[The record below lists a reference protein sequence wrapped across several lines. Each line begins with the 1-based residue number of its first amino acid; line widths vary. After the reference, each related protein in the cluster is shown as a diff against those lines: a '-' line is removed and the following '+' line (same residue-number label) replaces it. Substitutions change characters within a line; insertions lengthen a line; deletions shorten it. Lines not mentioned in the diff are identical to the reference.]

1 MLPPSR
7 DDESPRPS
15 RRSFLR
21 FGTAAGAVAALNS
34 IPAFTAPARADFTRP
49 SGLSLVPAAA
59 ATTLWYRSAGN
70 ESKIIEEGLPI
81 GNGRI
86 GALVTGDPANDTLY
100 VTDASLWTGT
110 LNAAL
115 QSDGQFPYDTTR
127 FGTMS
132 MLAKAYVKVP
142 AHTATAV
149 GNYRRQLD
157 LSNGYACASYTLGG
171 VTYQREAYASH
182 PDDVI
187 VVRLTQ
193 SGGGTYTGSV
203 ALNSTHGETTTADPA
218 AKTASFDGAL
228 GNGLKYGA
236 VVAVQNTGGTVSVSG
251 GEVAFTD
258 CSEVLIVISGGTNYV
273 PDPAKAF
280 MDAAVDP
287 KAVATTRAT
296 EAAAVAGTMLLAT
309 HVDDYRG
316 LYERMT
322 VSLGTSTVAQ
332 KALDTPARLAARAA
346 SGAAPDPELEA
357 SYLQF
362 GRYLTV
368 TGSRTGLPTNLQG
381 LWFDKNNP
389 SWMGDYH
396 TDINVQ
402 MNYWLPDRAGLSD
415 CFEPLA
421 DYCLSQLSS
430 WTAQTQKLF
439 NDSHNGFRN
448 TSGKVAGWT
457 TAISTNIYG
466 GMGWW
471 WHPAGNAW
479 LCNSLFEHY
488 EYTQDTAYLVRIH
501 PILKGACQFWE
512 ARLITTTVTE
522 NGVSRQVLIDDS
534 DWSPEQGP
542 TNAKGIT
549 YAQELV
555 WQLFRNYRD
564 SCAALG
570 LDAAYAATIAGLQDK
585 LYLPRVSATTGW
597 LEEWMTDDNLGET
610 THRHLSPLAGF
621 SPGDRITHDRSPVPL
636 LIGVR
641 NLLTARGMQSF
652 GWATAWR
659 AMCWARLKHAD
670 NAYQLILTVMKPSVN
685 YSNGASINLLD
696 MYSFGTSSTLQI
708 DANYGTPTAMLDM
721 LAYSR
726 PGLVEL
732 LPATP
737 SAWGTGS
744 IRGLGLRGGF
754 TLDMDWSGGN
764 VTSATLHS
772 TGGTSTRVK
781 FGTWS
786 QAVTMA
792 AGGSVTLT
800 PPTRATTFVLVNRR
814 SGKAI
819 DVPGSSTTA
828 GTGLIQY
835 TQHGNANQRW
845 KLTDLGCRVYTLANV
860 NSALLADVSG
870 GGTAD
875 DTPIVQ
881 WTNAGGSNQQWMLT
895 DTGDGYVKIVNVRSG
910 KVMGVRGNST
920 ADLAPIVQQTDTDDL
935 SQQWRMVPGLIATG
949 RPRNSARQAVC

>member
-1 MLPPSR
+1 M
-7 DDESPRPS
+7 SPDGDRPRLS
-15 RRSFLR
+15 RRDLLR
-21 FGTAAGAVAALNS
+21 FGGGLGAAVALAG
-34 IPAFTAPARADFTRP
+34 IPVFTATARADAARP
-49 SGLSLVPAAA
+49 AGLSLVPAAD
-59 ATTLWYRSAGN
+59 ATTFWYASAGN

-86 GALVTGDPANDTLY
+86 GALVTGDPANDALY
-100 VTDASLWTGT
+100 ITDASLWTGT
-110 LNAAL
+110 LNASL
-115 QSDGQFPYDTTR
+115 TSSGQFPYDTTN

-132 MLAKAYVKVP
+132 LLAKAYVKVP
-142 AHTATAV
+142 AHTAAAV
-149 GNYRRQLD
+149 GDYRRRLD
-157 LSNGYACASYTLGG
+157 LSNGYVSASYTLGG

-182 PDDVI
+182 PDDVVI
-187 VVRLTQ
+187 VRLTQ

-203 ALNSTHGETTTADPA
+203 ALNGTHGESTTADSA
-218 AKTASFDGAL
+218 AKTASFSGAL

-236 VVAVQNTGGTVSVSG
+236 VAAVRSTGGTVSVSG
-251 GEVAFTD
+251 AEVTFTG
-258 CSEVLIVISGGTNYV
+258 CSEVVIVLSAGTNYV

-280 MDAAVDP
+280 KDAAVDP
-287 KAVATTRAT
+287 KAVATAKAT
-296 EAAAVAGTMLLAT
+296 SATAVTGTALLAT
-309 HVDDYRG
+309 HVDDYRK

-322 VSLGTSTVAQ
+322 VSLGTSTAAQ
-332 KALDTPARLAARAA
+332 KAMATPARLAARAV

-362 GRYLTV
+362 GRYLTI

-402 MNYWLPDRAGLSD
+402 MNYWLPDRAGLSE
-415 CFEPLA
+415 CFVPLA

-430 WTAQTQKLF
+430 WTTQTQQLF
-439 NDSHNGFRN
+439 NDPRNGFRN

-488 EYTQDTAYLVRIH
+488 EHTRDAAYLARIH
-501 PILKGACQFWE
+501 PMLKGACQFWE

-542 TNAKGIT
+542 SNAKGIT

-555 WQLFRNYRD
+555 WQLFQNYRD

-570 LDAAYAATIAGLQDK
+570 LDAAYATTVADLQSR
-585 LYLPRVSATTGW
+585 LYLPQVSPSTGW
-597 LEEWMTDDNLGET
+597 LEEWMTDANLGET
-610 THRHLSPLAGF
+610 THRHLSPLVGF
-621 SPGDRITHDRSPVPL
+621 SPGDRITHDRGPVPT

-670 NAYQLILTVMKPSVN
+670 NAYQLILTVLKPSVN

-744 IRGLGLRGGF
+744 VRGLGLRGGF
-754 TLDMDWSGGN
+754 TLDMDWSGGQ

-792 AGGSVTLT
+792 KGGSATLT
-800 PPTRATTFVLVNRR
+800 PPAKATTFLLVNRR
-814 SGKAI
+814 SGKVI

-835 TQHGNANQRW
+835 TRSGSANQRW

-860 NSALLADVSG
+860 NSSLLASVN
-870 GGTAD
+870 GGTSAD
-875 DTPIVQ
+875 DATIIQ
-881 WTNAGGSNQQWMLT
+881 WTNGGSTNQQWMLT

-910 KVMGVRGNST
+910 KVLGVRGNST
-920 ADLAPIVQQTDTDDL
+920 ANSAVIVQQTDTDDL
-935 SQQWRMVPGLIATG
+935 SQQWSMV
-949 RPRNSARQAVC
+949 AV